1 MKACAIGNPMLI
13 ACAALACSASF
24 VVLADPPADVMN
36 IVREADIKW
45 VANPVVPGL
54 ATAVVQGKP
63 SDPGNPYVIR
73 VRFSPNTMSPP
84 HFHPEARYIV
94 VLKGTWWVD
103 TDPSGTKKRPPRCRQ
118 AVSSST
124 TRTRSTTM
132 VRRTRRWCSRSSAL
146 GRARPSQSM
155 NQDSP
160 RSRRAGPD
168 RTFNHDQLATFG
180 Y

>member
-1 MKACAIGNPMLI
+1 
-13 ACAALACSASF
+13 
-24 VVLADPPADVMN
+24 MN

-94 VLKGTWWVD
+94 VLKGTWWVRIRTQVGPRSD
-103 TDPSGTKKRPPRCRQ
+103 HTGAGEARFRHPPPEQ
-118 AVSSST
+118 G
-124 TRTRSTTM
+124 STTM
-132 VRRTRRWCSRSSAL
+132 VPRTRRWCSRSSAL
-146 GRARPSQSM
+146 GRA
-155 NQDSP
+155 
-160 RSRRAGPD
+160 
-168 RTFNHDQLATFG
+168 ATIPVDESG
-180 Y
+180 QPKK